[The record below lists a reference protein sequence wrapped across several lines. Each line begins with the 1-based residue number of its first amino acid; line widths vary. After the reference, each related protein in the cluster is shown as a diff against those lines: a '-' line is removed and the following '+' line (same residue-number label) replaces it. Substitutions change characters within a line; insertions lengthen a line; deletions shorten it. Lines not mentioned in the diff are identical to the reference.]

1 MPNCGGWSLL
11 AQLVRAA
18 RNRRSVVQV
27 HQRIQKNLN
36 KTKKMKARKLIG
48 GSMFVMGLLAAT
60 SIEESVTITIV
71 SVGLII
77 IGGLMAKAFDFQNN
91 E

>member
-1 MPNCGGWSLL
+1 
-11 AQLVRAA
+11 
-18 RNRRSVVQV
+18 
-27 HQRIQKNLN
+27 
-36 KTKKMKARKLIG
+36 
-48 GSMFVMGLLAAT
+48 MFVMGLLAAT